1 MCSLAHTNVQP
12 RACKTYI
19 TVRGPTVSRSSWAR
33 LCVREL
39 LRCSRSQRC
48 QPASRGRKER
58 EGLRVPF
65 SDLVGWAKDTG
76 LLCPGAR
83 RTASGAGGEGSWAG
97 GSAIRSSQRRRQL
110 GRGSPVRSRRRTRQL
125 LVSMEAQ
132 RRARVRHQE
141 EGLRQQTG
149 LEVLGPW
156 LWGLEWRGSGLGPQ
170 EADWSSRGSG
180 KELRLRI

>member
-1 MCSLAHTNVQP
+1 MSSHQKEICAHLHTQTYSHVLAKPTSQSEDLQFRGVRGP
-12 RACKTYI
+12 VSAY

-48 QPASRGRKER
+48 RPASRGRKER

-97 GSAIRSSQRRRQL
+97 GHLSGAAGGEGSCSSRWKHRGEPGFGIRRR
-110 GRGSPVRSRRRTRQL
+110 GCGNRQ
-125 LVSMEAQ
+125 
-132 RRARVRHQE
+132 
-141 EGLRQQTG
+141 G
-149 LEVLGPW
+149 W
-156 LWGLEWRGSGLGPQ
+156 
-170 EADWSSRGSG
+170 
-180 KELRLRI
+180 KC